1 LTYWL
6 FQEKL
11 LPILEVWYFAR
22 IMKAYYRSLLLLLLI
37 LGCATASVNPGMTL
51 LVGLNGYQ
59 EEMQSLASR
68 PERWPDRQRM
78 AESLKT
84 TYTATLGGSKEFN
97 RLVDLDL
104 RRKEFLIA
112 LRETSVR
119 ADRKREMNDELVTIN
134 QDVNGLKEIVK
145 GQVTRAILHA
155 QDQAQRIETI
165 ATVGLL
171 YLTLDSFS
179 TASNRAGL
187 SAPSAKVGPNVVTD
201 LGGSLASVRTP
212 DGQTYR
218 CSTILVPE
226 QGAGIKC
233 EMPGGK

>member
-1 LTYWL
+1 
-6 FQEKL
+6 
-11 LPILEVWYFAR
+11 
-22 IMKAYYRSLLLLLLI
+22 MKVYYRSFLLLLLI
-37 LGCATASVNPGMTL
+37 FGCATTSVNPGMTL

-59 EEMQSLASR
+59 EEMQSSASR

-84 TYTATLGGSKEFN
+84 TYTVTLGGSKEFN

-112 LRETSVR
+112 LRETSIR
-119 ADRKREMNDELVTIN
+119 ADRQREMNDELATIN

-145 GQVTRAILHA
+145 GQVTHAIL
-155 QDQAQRIETI
+155 QVPGQAQRIETI

-171 YLTLDSFS
+171 YLTLESFS
-179 TASNRAGL
+179 TTGNRAGL

>member
-1 LTYWL
+1 
-6 FQEKL
+6 
-11 LPILEVWYFAR
+11 
-22 IMKAYYRSLLLLLLI
+22 MKAYHRLSLLLLLI

-112 LRETSVR
+112 LRETSIR
-119 ADRKREMNDELVTIN
+119 ADRKREMDDELVTIN

-187 SAPSAKVGPNVVTD
+187 SVPSAKVGPNVVTD

-233 EMPGGK
+233 ETPGGK